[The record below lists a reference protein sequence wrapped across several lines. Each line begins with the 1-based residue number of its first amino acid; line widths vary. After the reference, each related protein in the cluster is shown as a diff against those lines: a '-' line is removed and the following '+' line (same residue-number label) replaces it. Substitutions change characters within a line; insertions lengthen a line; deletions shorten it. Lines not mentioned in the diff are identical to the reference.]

1 MAPDP
6 PPKGGKETSG
16 TDDVATTT
24 TASSSE
30 GQAENASAPTAKEGA
45 KISPMQDSKG
55 ESKVISNAEETRG
68 EEASV
73 APSGGAKV
81 EEGMEKKKEN
91 EREVA
96 HPEDGDKR
104 HKRSSIKAVAHSIIE
119 LENMF
124 EMGASTAFSFSAG
137 SINRFADDVRHTG
150 LRKQVSLSLSLHR
163 RVCMKMYTIETL
175 LTINLMSLFVCFLLA
190 PNLSYI

>member
-24 TASSSE
+24 TTASVD
-30 GQAENASAPTAKEGA
+30 GQVENAAAPSAKEGA
-45 KISPMQDSKG
+45 KISPMQNSKD

-81 EEGMEKKKEN
+81 EQGMEKKEEN
-91 EREVA
+91 KSEVA
-96 HPEDGDKR
+96 HPEDDDHHEKR

-124 EMGASTAFSFSAG
+124 EMGASSAFSFSAG

-150 LRKQVSLSLSLHR
+150 LRKQVSLALSLSL
-163 RVCMKMYTIETL
+163 
-175 LTINLMSLFVCFLLA
+175 SLSLYIDAYVQRYM
-190 PNLSYI
+190 LSKHC